1 MALYLA
7 SPCGLVSDEEGETPV
22 FESTA
27 AELGNVTRFRMPE
40 LSIISPGLDTKASLS
55 APVITM
61 TGYDSL

>member
-27 AELGNVTRFRMPE
+27 AELGNVTRPRLPE
-40 LSIISPGLDTKASLS
+40 LSIISPGLETKASIS
-55 APVITM
+55 APVTTIPAF
-61 TGYDSL
+61 DSL